1 MKKLIGILVALSL
14 VSCAMGP
21 IQVAKNESEV
31 FKTNYE
37 DPDLARV
44 YKMNEADLRN
54 IYFRY
59 KNAGVDF
66 YYDGIA
72 IIGLKD
78 PSGKVQDHYVSVKIR
93 PAALVFDRAASE
105 PDNWRARFRTVM
117 RKEFPKYIHY
127 LKKSDLQLQD
137 VEGLAFG
144 IYWPRRD
151 YTQCDTYG
159 GCIEYAIIYLTL
171 KDAADILD
179 NTRSFSDVASQSK
192 VVASFNLEPA
202 QNLESED

>member
-1 MKKLIGILVALSL
+1 MKKLIGILVGLVLLS
-14 VSCAMGP
+14 CTGP

-44 YKMNEADLRN
+44 YKMNEGALRN

-72 IIGLKD
+72 VIGLKD
-78 PSGKVQDHYVSVKIR
+78 FSGKIQDHYVSIKIR
-93 PAALVFDRAASE
+93 PAEIVFDRAASG
-105 PDNWRARFRTVM
+105 PDNWQQRLTRIM
-117 RKEFPKYIHY
+117 QKEFPKYIRY
-127 LKKSDLQLQD
+127 LKKSDLQFQD
-137 VEGLAFG
+137 IEGLAFG

-151 YTQCDTYG
+151 YTQCDKYG
-159 GCIEYAIIYLTL
+159 GCIEYAIVYLSEQ
-171 KDAADILD
+171 DVIDILD
-179 NTRSFSDVASQSK
+179 GSKSFTDVAKGSK
-192 VVASFNLEPA
+192 VVASFNLQPA
-202 QNLESED
+202 QTIETDD